1 MGRQKLEQKTLLNLT
16 PQQIQFLNLLQTP
29 LIALEKSIEKELEEN
44 PALEEDLEKDT
55 NEEEEINS
63 SFITISKTKDL
74 NTVNIEDKQTS
85 LAEHLIIQL
94 TTLNVNEDMK
104 FLVHYLIN
112 SLDDNGF
119 LNRDLYSISS
129 DLLINNQL
137 DVKEDQLLK
146 ALKILQGLDPC
157 GVGARNLKECLLIQ
171 LQTIHPEEKNALL
184 IIRDYYT
191 AFTNKNFEKI
201 KASLCISSLDLKNI
215 YILIESLNPIPGS
228 GFSQENI
235 NIEYIVADFN
245 VFIKNNTPEV
255 TLNKSSIKSLTIS
268 NYYKKLLEETTDKET
283 KLFLKEKI
291 EKAIW
296 FKDSLLKREKTLKK
310 IMSAIVKLQEAYFI
324 SGIEKD
330 LLPMKLAD
338 IAQIVNMD
346 ISTISRFSNAK
357 YVETHF
363 GTFKL
368 KELFSEAYRKDNGEV
383 ISTKE
388 IKSALKDIVKD
399 ENKMAP
405 YTDEELSEILSKQEY
420 HIARRTV
427 SKYRENMNIPIAK
440 MRKKL

>member
-1 MGRQKLEQKTLLNLT
+1 
-16 PQQIQFLNLLQTP
+16 
-29 LIALEKSIEKELEEN
+29 
-44 PALEEDLEKDT
+44 
-55 NEEEEINS
+55 
-63 SFITISKTKDL
+63 
-74 NTVNIEDKQTS
+74 
-85 LAEHLIIQL
+85 
-94 TTLNVNEDMK
+94 MK
-104 FLVHYLIN
+104 FLIEYLIN

-146 ALKILQGLDPC
+146 ALKILQELDPC

-171 LQTIHPEEKNALL
+171 LKNIHPEEKNARL
-184 IIRDYYT
+184 IIKDYYT
-191 AFTNKNFEKI
+191 ELTNKNFEKI
-201 KASLCISSLDLKNI
+201 KASLSISSLELKKI
-215 YILIESLNPIPGS
+215 YALIESLNPIPGS
-228 GFSQENI
+228 GFSKENI
-235 NIEYIVADFN
+235 TIEYITADFN
-245 VFIKNNTPEV
+245 IFIKNNKPEV
-255 TLNKSSIKSLTIS
+255 TLNKNSIKSLTIS

-283 KLFLKEKI
+283 KSFLKDKI

-296 FKDSLLKREKTLKK
+296 FKNSLLKREKTLKK
-310 IMSAIVKLQEAYFI
+310 IMSAIVELQESYFI
-324 SGIEKD
+324 TGDEKD

-338 IAQIVNMD
+338 ISQTVNMD

-388 IKSALKDIVKD
+388 IKSTLKDIIKD
-399 ENKMAP
+399 ENKVTP
-405 YTDEELSEILSKQEY
+405 YTDEELSEILSKKEY

-427 SKYRENMNIPIAK
+427 SKYREGMNIPIAK

>member
-29 LIALEKSIEKELEEN
+29 LVALEKSIEKELEEN

-55 NEEEEINS
+55 NEEEEISS
-63 SFITISKTKDL
+63 SFINISKTKDL

-94 TTLNVNEDMK
+94 TTLNVTEDMK

-171 LQTIHPEEKNALL
+171 LQTMYPEEKNACL

-201 KASLCISSLDLKNI
+201 KASLSISSLELKNI
-215 YILIESLNPIPGS
+215 YVLIESLSPIPGS

-283 KLFLKEKI
+283 KLFLKDKI
-291 EKAIW
+291 EKAVW

-310 IMSAIVKLQEAYFI
+310 IMSA
-324 SGIEKD
+324 G
-330 LLPMKLAD
+330 
-338 IAQIVNMD
+338 
-346 ISTISRFSNAK
+346 
-357 YVETHF
+357 
-363 GTFKL
+363 
-368 KELFSEAYRKDNGEV
+368 
-383 ISTKE
+383 
-388 IKSALKDIVKD
+388 
-399 ENKMAP
+399 
-405 YTDEELSEILSKQEY
+405 
-420 HIARRTV
+420 
-427 SKYRENMNIPIAK
+427 
-440 MRKKL
+440 

>member
-29 LIALEKSIEKELEEN
+29 LIALEKRIEKELEEN
-44 PALEEDLEKDT
+44 PALEEELEKDT
-55 NEEEEINS
+55 DEEEQAGS
-63 SFITISKTKDL
+63 SFINISKTKDL

-85 LAEHLIIQL
+85 LPEHLIVQL
-94 TTLNVNEDMK
+94 TTLNITEHMK
-104 FLVHYLIN
+104 FLINYLIN
-112 SLDDNGF
+112 SLDDTGF

-137 DVKEDQLLK
+137 DVTEDQLLK
-146 ALKILQGLDPC
+146 ALKILQELDPC

-171 LQTIHPEEKNALL
+171 LKNIHPEEKNARL
-184 IIRDYYT
+184 IIKDYYT
-191 AFTNKNFEKI
+191 ELTNKNFEKI
-201 KASLCISSLDLKNI
+201 KASLSISSLELKKI
-215 YILIESLNPIPGS
+215 YALIESLNPIPGS
-228 GFSQENI
+228 GFSKENI
-235 NIEYIVADFN
+235 TIEYITADFN
-245 VFIKNNTPEV
+245 IFIKNNKPEV
-255 TLNKSSIKSLTIS
+255 TLNKNSIKSLTIS

-283 KLFLKEKI
+283 KSFLKDKI

-296 FKDSLLKREKTLKK
+296 FKNSLLKREKTLKK
-310 IMSAIVKLQEAYFI
+310 IMSAIVELQESYFI
-324 SGIEKD
+324 TGDEKD

-338 IAQIVNMD
+338 ISQTVNMD

-388 IKSALKDIVKD
+388 IKSTLKDIIKD
-399 ENKMAP
+399 ENKVTP
-405 YTDEELSEILSKQEY
+405 YTDEELSEILSKKEY

-427 SKYRENMNIPIAK
+427 SKYREGMNIPIAK

>member
-1 MGRQKLEQKTLLNLT
+1 
-16 PQQIQFLNLLQTP
+16 
-29 LIALEKSIEKELEEN
+29 
-44 PALEEDLEKDT
+44 
-55 NEEEEINS
+55 
-63 SFITISKTKDL
+63 
-74 NTVNIEDKQTS
+74 
-85 LAEHLIIQL
+85 
-94 TTLNVNEDMK
+94 MK

-171 LQTIHPEEKNALL
+171 LQTMYPEEKNACL

-201 KASLCISSLDLKNI
+201 KASLSISSLELKNI
-215 YILIESLNPIPGS
+215 YVLIESLSPIPGS

-283 KLFLKEKI
+283 KLFLKDKI
-291 EKAIW
+291 EKAVW

-388 IKSALKDIVKD
+388 IKSALKDIVKN

-440 MRKKL
+440 MRKQL